1 MTSTITQHLHVLN
14 ARVTYRN
21 APIHL
26 LEKFTFKDLD
36 YAYKTLLG
44 KDALKECVIIQT
56 CNRVEVFATGK
67 NSDEHKLIDGWASLV
82 GLHNKDFEGTVEISK
97 DKDVVLHL
105 MKLASGL
112 DSLVIG
118 EDQVLG
124 QIKRAFEF
132 SRRNRYAGFQ
142 LSLIFDKAIKVGSK
156 VRTSTSVNK
165 GSLSVGSMAV
175 NMAEEHFNNLKD
187 KCIMLIGSG
196 EGASLI
202 AKSLKQRDINF
213 IITSRTFERAKSFAA
228 TVAGM
233 PISFEDALEMFNKV
247 DLIFVSTTAPYY
259 LVTYDRIQSAMNS
272 RKEGMMIFDLSNP
285 RTVEDKILTINKVNL
300 INLDQITEIVE
311 KNIRSR
317 KNEIEP
323 AEKIIDN
330 EMKSVDIV
338 LKRKRADP
346 IVVSVFKSVDTIRDR
361 ELQKALSILGKK
373 ISSEEARIIEQLSHA
388 LVEGILSAPM
398 NNLRKELEMDD
409 QHKEDMMKIVARLFK
424 YEE

>member
-1 MTSTITQHLHVLN
+1 MTSSTVTQHLHVLN

-26 LEKFTFKDLD
+26 LEKFTFEDLD
-36 YAYKTLLG
+36 HAYKTLLG
-44 KDALKECVIIQT
+44 EDAVKECVIIQT

-67 NSDEHKLIDGWASLV
+67 NSDEQKLIDGWASLV
-82 GLHNKDFEGTVEISK
+82 GLHSKDFEGTVEISK

-132 SRRNRYAGFQ
+132 SRRNHYAGFQ
-142 LSLIFDKAIKVGSK
+142 LSVIFDKAIKVGSK

-228 TVAGM
+228 TVAGI

-300 INLDQITEIVE
+300 INLDQITEVVE

-317 KNEIEP
+317 KNEIKP

-330 EMKSVDIV
+330 EMKSVDII

-373 ISSEEARIIEQLSHA
+373 IGSEEAKIIEQLSHA
-388 LVEGILSAPM
+388 IVEGILSAPM

-409 QHKEDMMKIVARLFK
+409 NTKKTC
-424 YEE
+424 